1 MPQSQSI
8 ALQLRRSS
16 SFSALWRGR
25 WAAWLNSPNVP
36 ATTGPISQKSSKAN
50 QITIHRFTAPQ
61 IVEFLRIMARQ
72 MGGVAELAKRTGY
85 DRANLDKIIKGKRK
99 PTARLL
105 AKLSIH
111 EERSYVWTAT
121 TEVKVDASRSSPEL

>member
-1 MPQSQSI
+1 
-8 ALQLRRSS
+8 
-16 SFSALWRGR
+16 
-25 WAAWLNSPNVP
+25 
-36 ATTGPISQKSSKAN
+36 
-50 QITIHRFTAPQ
+50 
-61 IVEFLRIMARQ
+61 MAKQ

-105 AKLSIH
+105 ARLSIH

-121 TEVKVDASRSSPEL
+121 PEV

>member
-1 MPQSQSI
+1 
-8 ALQLRRSS
+8 
-16 SFSALWRGR
+16 
-25 WAAWLNSPNVP
+25 
-36 ATTGPISQKSSKAN
+36 
-50 QITIHRFTAPQ
+50 
-61 IVEFLRIMARQ
+61 MAKQ
-72 MGGVAELAKRTGY
+72 MGGVTELAKRTGY

-121 TEVKVDASRSSPEL
+121 SRVKTDAE

>member
-1 MPQSQSI
+1 
-8 ALQLRRSS
+8 
-16 SFSALWRGR
+16 
-25 WAAWLNSPNVP
+25 
-36 ATTGPISQKSSKAN
+36 
-50 QITIHRFTAPQ
+50 
-61 IVEFLRIMARQ
+61 MAKQ